1 VTLGRAFLLWIVG
14 FLVLTLLLVS
24 VLLLRTVQQT
34 LEDELRSHAEV
45 MARSLAS
52 AMAAGDLPASLPVLA
67 MRDLRAVEVRDGLGR
82 LLWAVGPEPAQVIA
96 LDPTIMEVRESLPV
110 TADADIEGNRIEVVL
125 LVSRNRARQHLASSA
140 IQLLGG
146 LGIALL
152 AAMVIGLALVGR
164 VVRPLNDLAAHA
176 RTFHP
181 GRPFDLAAPTGTTS
195 EVAELAHAFSEMAE
209 RLAVQRQALSASE
222 QRFRELFAGSP
233 TPLLELDQQL
243 CVRGANLA
251 AAVFLA
257 AEPDECAGL
266 FLADFMEDVSQE
278 TFTQA
283 LVEVESNGEAAVEG
297 RWRLGDGEQAEVE
310 VHLRP
315 ISDEGEAVFLAAI
328 HDLTDRVKRM
338 GERWRRT
345 FDAMVDGV
353 ALVDENGEV
362 QLSNLALQPHLSE
375 LASEVRQ
382 RATSGREE
390 GRWQTS
396 SGECLLQCA
405 LTAHSGLRH
414 QILVVRD
421 VTDAVQA
428 EARLRE
434 MQKMEAVETLASGV
448 AHDFNNLLAG
458 ILLHVRW
465 LLRQPEQTAEAA
477 AAIQALAEEGEEVV
491 RELLLFS
498 RSESTPQ
505 RTIDLADLAG
515 EQEFLLGH
523 LLPDTIELVLDT
535 GSEPVPVAG
544 NSVALRRVILNLVLN
559 ARDAVGKRDGRVEV
573 RVRRCEDRGEQ
584 PLAELKVID
593 NGGGIPDAHRE
604 HLFEPF
610 FSLRREG
617 RGAGLG
623 LAVVHTIVSQHNGE
637 IDVESTPG
645 EGTCITLHL
654 PLDLDQEE
662 GGQAADTMPDKSL
675 AGERVLVVE
684 EDGRLAAR
692 LIEELA
698 GAGLDVRHAQSLPA
712 VEEIGPVWR
721 PLLLISVGGR
731 PLPGFEQVVARL
743 GATGIISS
751 STPGVQATDAVIKV
765 ESSSAESVLIAI
777 RQALGREET

>member
-52 AMAAGDLPASLPVLA
+52 AMAAGDLPANLPVLA

-110 TADADIEGNRIEVVL
+110 TADADIDGNRIEVTL
-125 LVSRNRARQHLASSA
+125 LVSRNRARRHLAASA
-140 IQLLGG
+140 IQLLSG

-164 VVRPLNDLAAHA
+164 VVRPLNDLATHA

-181 GRPFDLAAPTGTTS
+181 GRPFELPAPIGTTS
-195 EVAELAHAFSEMAE
+195 EVAELAHAFSDMAK
-209 RLAVQRQALSASE
+209 RLATQRQALSTSE
-222 QRFRELFAGSP
+222 KRFRELFAGSP

-243 CVRGANLA
+243 SVRGANLA

-266 FLADFMEDVSQE
+266 VISDFMEGVSPASFE
-278 TFTQA
+278 QA
-283 LVEVESNGEAAVEG
+283 LAEVESQGEAAVEG
-297 RWRLGDGEQAEVE
+297 RWRLGDGELAEVE
-310 VHLRP
+310 LHLRP
-315 ISDEGEAVFLAAI
+315 ISEEGETVFLAAI

-362 QLSNLALQPHLSE
+362 QLSNLALQPHLST
-375 LASEVRQ
+375 LASEVRL
-382 RATSGREE
+382 RATSGKES
-390 GRWQTS
+390 RWQAS
-396 SGECLLQCA
+396 SGDRLLQCA
-405 LTAHSGLRH
+405 LTAHSGLKH

-421 VTDAVQA
+421 VTEAVQA

-505 RTIDLADLAG
+505 RTIDLAELVA

-535 GSEPVPVAG
+535 CSEAVPVAG

-559 ARDAVGKRDGRVEV
+559 ARDAVGKSDGRVEV
-573 RVRRCEDRGEQ
+573 RVRRCRDCGER
-584 PLAELKVID
+584 PLAELKVLD
-593 NGGGIPDAHRE
+593 NGRGVPEEHRE

-623 LAVVHTIVSQHNGE
+623 LAVVHTIISQHNGE
-637 IDVESTPG
+637 IDVESELG
-645 EGTCITLHL
+645 EGTCITVHL
-654 PLDLDQEE
+654 PLDLDQEVA
-662 GGQAADTMPDKSL
+662 GQTSATMPELSL
-675 AGERVLVVE
+675 AGEKVLVVE

-692 LIEELA
+692 LLEELA
-698 GAGLDVRHAQSLPA
+698 SAGLDVRHVQSLPA
-712 VEEIGPVWR
+712 AEEIGPVWR
-721 PLLLISVGGR
+721 PRLLVSIGSQTM
-731 PLPGFEQVVARL
+731 PGFDQVVAGL
-743 GATGIISS
+743 GAIGIISS
-751 STPGVQATDAVIKV
+751 ATPDVAASEAVITI
-765 ESSSAESVLIAI
+765 ESSSAESVLTAI
-777 RQALGREET
+777 RQVLGEAT

>member
-52 AMAAGDLPASLPVLA
+52 AMASGDLPANLPVLA

-82 LLWAVGPEPAQVIA
+82 LLWAVGPEPAQVVA

-181 GRPFDLAAPTGTTS
+181 GRPFELEAPTGTTS

-251 AAVFLA
+251 ATVFLA
-257 AEPDECAGL
+257 AEPDECQGL
-266 FLADFMEDVSQE
+266 AVAAFMEGVSPADFA
-278 TFTQA
+278 QA
-283 LVEVESNGEAAVEG
+283 LAEVESRGEAAVEG
-297 RWRLGDGEQAEVE
+297 RWRLGDGELAEVE

-353 ALVDENGEV
+353 ALVDESGEV

-375 LASEVRQ
+375 LAPEVRE
-382 RATSGREE
+382 RATSGKES
-390 GRWQTS
+390 RWQTS

-421 VTDAVQA
+421 VTEAVQA

-465 LLRQPEQTAEAA
+465 LLRQPEQTDEAA

-505 RTIDLADLAG
+505 RTIDLADLVG
-515 EQEFLLGH
+515 EQESLLGH

-535 GSEPVPVAG
+535 CSEPVPVAG

-559 ARDAVGKRDGRVEV
+559 ARDAVGKRGGRVEV
-573 RVRRCEDRGEQ
+573 RVRRCQGCGEQ

-593 NGGGIPDAHRE
+593 NGRGIPDAHRE
-604 HLFEPF
+604 RLFEPF

-623 LAVVHTIVSQHNGE
+623 LAVVHTIVSQHSGE
-637 IDVESTPG
+637 INVESTPG
-645 EGTCITLHL
+645 KGTCITVHL
-654 PLDLDQEE
+654 PLDQDREE
-662 GGQAADTMPDKSL
+662 SRQAADARPDQSL
-675 AGERVLVVE
+675 AGEKVLVVE
-684 EDGRLAAR
+684 ENGRLAAR
-692 LIEELA
+692 LIEDLA
-698 GAGLDVRHAQSLPA
+698 GAGLDVRHAQSLSA
-712 VEEIGPVWR
+712 AEEIGPVWR
-721 PLLLISVGGR
+721 PRLLVSVGGQAV
-731 PLPGFEQVVARL
+731 PGFEQVVIGL
-743 GATGIISS
+743 GATGVISS
-751 STPGVQATDAVIKV
+751 STPGVQASDAVIEV
-765 ESSSAESVLIAI
+765 DSSSAETVLGAI
-777 RQALGREET
+777 RQALRQEKL